1 MGAAGAAGL
10 TDHHQS
16 KKNVRPGM
24 SRAWN
29 SLWRDPRRAG
39 WLMSAY
45 FLLSL
50 VTGPVIYLRV
60 GPAPLAPGPGAF
72 GWVFSAFFGWRVT
85 RGGRVSRVLLIVGA
99 VLSCLAAA
107 STVALR
113 FTPAV
118 LGVLT
123 AGGVQV
129 AVLLSPAVYQRT
141 RPGGGDVWTGEPTGP
156 QPRRSPRWLVTVLAV
171 AAALGLTGSVVAE
184 AAITG
189 RVASYNSRTVHL
201 RPGQPSRVTLT
212 QGHYFAFVGCAD
224 YVGCPPLDPRQ
235 LTIRGPGH
243 IVVTNVAFSGPPDMR
258 SEVGQQ
264 FQPTLAFTV
273 PTREQVLISLS
284 ASPGQPVFV
293 APSEQESQY
302 LIHWI
307 EVAVASALLLL
318 AALAALDW
326 TLPWRAR
333 VRYGPATA

>member
-1 MGAAGAAGL
+1 MN
-10 TDHHQS
+10 
-16 KKNVRPGM
+16 KKKVRPGM

-60 GPAPLAPGPGAF
+60 GPAPLVPGPGAF
-72 GWVFSAFFGWRVT
+72 GWVFSAFFAWRVT

-99 VLSCLAAA
+99 VLSCLAAV
-107 STVALR
+107 SMVAFR
-113 FTPAV
+113 FTPAA
-118 LGVLT
+118 LGVLA

-141 RPGGGDVWTGEPTGP
+141 RPGGRAARTGEPAGP
-156 QPRRSPRWLVTVLAV
+156 QPQRQRRRSPRWLVTALVV
-171 AAALGLTGSVVAE
+171 AAAAGLTGAAVAE

-212 QGHYFAFVGCAD
+212 QGRYFAFVGCSD

-235 LTIRGPGH
+235 LTVRAPGH
-243 IVVTNVAFSGPPDMR
+243 IGVANVSFSGSPDMR
-258 SEVGQQ
+258 SEAGQQ
-264 FQPTLAFTV
+264 FQPTLVFTV
-273 PTREQVLISLS
+273 PAREQVLISLS

-293 APSEQESQY
+293 APSEQESRY
-302 LIHWI
+302 LIHWV
-307 EVAVASALLLL
+307 EVAVASAVLLL

-326 TLPWRAR
+326 ALPWRAR
-333 VRYGPATA
+333 VRYGPATV